1 MSVEPSART
10 TGNAHKLE
18 FPLNTRKHFCA
29 VQAMEHWHRFPI
41 EAVESLS
48 WRSPK
53 AWAPCAGCP
62 CWSKG
67 WSRWTQML
75 LLTPTIL

>member
-41 EAVESLS
+41 EAVESLGDLQKPPGHGS
-48 WRSPK
+48 GHP
-53 AWAPCAGCP
+53 ALGVPAGARVGADGPRCS
-62 CWSKG
+62 C
-67 WSRWTQML
+67 
-75 LLTPTIL
+75 